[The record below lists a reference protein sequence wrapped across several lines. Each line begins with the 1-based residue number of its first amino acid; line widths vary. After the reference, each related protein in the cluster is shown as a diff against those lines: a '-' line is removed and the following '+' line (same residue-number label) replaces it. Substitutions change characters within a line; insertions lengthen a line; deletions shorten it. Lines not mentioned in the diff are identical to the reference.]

1 MRSPEA
7 KSKRPARGRRPSIQR
22 NRKSRHVPPEETPF
36 PRVIRETQKLLA
48 SIGKPPPTPFAPDPF
63 QLEALDRVLREDVV
77 VSAPTGSGK
86 TWIALE
92 ATKEYLGQ
100 GKGVWYA
107 TPLKA
112 LSNAKYDEFGGALG
126 EENVGLLTGDR
137 KENPTAPIIVGTTE
151 ILRNQLYD
159 AMHSGSDLGV
169 DLVIL
174 DEAHYL
180 GDPDRGVVWE
190 EVLIYLP
197 ERVRLLLLSATI
209 SNAHDLARWLEH
221 IRNTPCGVVESKDR
235 PVPLH
240 VLFWAQSNTVTPFF
254 RGNRL
259 FSQAAIAA
267 NAQKSRR
274 RSDRANQTDLN
285 AIVEGLREL
294 RLLPALIF
302 LKSRSDCDRA
312 LEELTPS
319 PLDPLEDD
327 FSQAVREH
335 IELYPELKNQRQ
347 LDRLLECRAG
357 SHHAGQLPGW
367 RLLIERMMVLGHLEV
382 IFCTST
388 VAAGVNFPARTVVL
402 LQSDRFNGQTFVD
415 MTATDLHQM
424 TGRAGRRGM
433 DKAGFTLV
441 VPGRYM
447 NLTLVKDL
455 LLSETEPLQSQ
466 IAVNFSMVLNLLL
479 SHDPEGVKKLL
490 GFSFAAFHQKPRKAH
505 QVHRRLL
512 EQFNKHLDLLEELDY
527 VDERGI
533 PTYDGKWA
541 AKLRLDHPLLIAEL
555 IRAGEFSHLNPQELA
570 ALIAPFVMDRDR
582 EILISREVWI
592 MTKDLWKRFRGMVK
606 TLKPLIQFMIARGF
620 PVPSIMFWPA
630 VSAFL
635 WAEEVEWD
643 VLIRHISA
651 DEGDLA
657 MLMLRTADH
666 LRQLVSLADQAPEL
680 AATAR
685 KAIPLMVRPPLI

>member
-1 MRSPEA
+1 M
-7 KSKRPARGRRPSIQR
+7 KSSEVNNKKPNRRKRPVTHR
-22 NRKSRHVPPEETPF
+22 NRKPKFAPPEAGTS
-36 PRVIRETQKLLA
+36 PRVVREAQRLLD
-48 SIGKPPPTPFAPDPF
+48 SIGKPPAAPFTPDPF
-63 QLEALDRVLREDVV
+63 QLEALERVLREDVV

-92 ATKEYLGQ
+92 ATREFLDQ

-112 LSNAKYDEFGGALG
+112 LSNSKYDEFGQALG
-126 EENVGLLTGDR
+126 SENVGLLTGDR
-137 KENPTAPIIVGTTE
+137 KENAAAPIIVGTTE

-159 AMHSGSDLGV
+159 AMQSGEDLGV

-209 SNAHDLARWLEH
+209 SNAEDLAGWLEH
-221 IRNTPCGVVESKDR
+221 VRSSPCAVVQSSER

-240 VLFWAQSNTVTPFF
+240 VLFWAPSNTLTPFL

-259 FSQAAIAA
+259 FSHAAIAA

-274 RSDRANQTDLN
+274 RSDRSNQTDLN
-285 AIVEGLREL
+285 TIVEGLREV

-312 LEELTPS
+312 LEELAPS
-319 PLDPLEDD
+319 PLDLHGDD
-327 FSQAVREH
+327 FLRSVQEH

-367 RLLIERMMVLGHLEV
+367 RLLIERMMSLGYLEV

-447 NLTLVKDL
+447 NLSLVKEL

-479 SHDPEGVKKLL
+479 SHDPEGVKRLL
-490 GFSFAAFHQKPRKAH
+490 GVSFAAFHQKPRRAH
-505 QVHRRLL
+505 QVHKRLL
-512 EQFNKHLDLLEELDY
+512 EQFNKHLDLLQELDY
-527 VDERGI
+527 VDEQGI
-533 PTYDGKWA
+533 PTYDGRWA

-582 EILISREVWI
+582 EILISREVWM
-592 MTKDLWKRFRGMVK
+592 MTRDLWKRFRGMVK
-606 TLKPLIQFMIARGF
+606 TLKPVIQFMISRGF
-620 PVPSIMFWPA
+620 AVPSIMFWPA

-635 WAEEVEWD
+635 WAEEVDWEI
-643 VLIRHISA
+643 LIKHISA

-685 KAIPLMVRPPLI
+685 KAIPIMARPPLI